1 MTQQDVKYKD
11 RLISLL
17 DSELDDYGM
26 TYDISEDE
34 ISEEYEYYSVKV
46 KTITDNPMWEVRIRL
61 SKKTIEV
68 DLYEDS
74 WEEVEDFEWTIK
86 YFWMALLMK

>member
-1 MTQQDVKYKD
+1 MTELDTKYKD
-11 RLISLL
+11 RLIEFL

-26 TYDISEDE
+26 TYEISEDE

-46 KTITDNPMWEVRIRL
+46 KIRTDNPMWELRIRL

-68 DLYEDS
+68 DLYEDN
-74 WEEVEDFEWTIK
+74 WEEVEDFDWTIK
-86 YFWMALLMK
+86 YFWMALLKK